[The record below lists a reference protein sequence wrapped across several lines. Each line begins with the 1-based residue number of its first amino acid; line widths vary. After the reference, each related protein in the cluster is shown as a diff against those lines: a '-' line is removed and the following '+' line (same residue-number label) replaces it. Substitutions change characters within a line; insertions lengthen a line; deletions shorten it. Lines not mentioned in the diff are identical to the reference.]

1 MNDREFVR
9 RVRRYARKTGQEFLL
24 NPRLGKG
31 SHMGIYVGTRVT
43 ILPHGEIRPGTFFA
57 MLRDLGIDWKEF

>member
-9 RVRRYARKTGQEFLL
+9 RARAYARKTGQGFLF

-31 SHMGIYVGTRVT
+31 SHMGIYVGKRFT
-43 ILPHGEIRPGTFFA
+43 ILPHGEIRPGTFYG
-57 MLRDLGIDWKEF
+57 MLRDLGIDRKEF